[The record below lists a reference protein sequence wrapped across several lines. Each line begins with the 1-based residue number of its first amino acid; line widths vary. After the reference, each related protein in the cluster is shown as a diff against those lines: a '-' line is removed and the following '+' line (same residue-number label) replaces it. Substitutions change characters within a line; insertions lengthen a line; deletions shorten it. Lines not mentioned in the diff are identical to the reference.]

1 MMKNSLTILHEDDS
15 IIVIHKPRGL
25 AVQSA
30 KSYEK
35 DVVSLLKEYLGNNRL
50 TSKGQR
56 KEEPY
61 VGVIHRLDQPV
72 EGIVVFAKNKNAAA
86 NLSKQVQGDSMNKHY
101 TALVEGKPDGSGK
114 TELRNLIYKD
124 SKAGKA
130 VIVNENRD
138 TFNMESAKAKEA
150 VLKYNILEYKKQ
162 EDVTAVEVELI
173 TGRFHQIRAQFSA
186 MGHPVVGDRRYGSS
200 KVFSGGIALT
210 ADRLTFVHPK
220 TGKKT
225 EFVINSTF

>member
-1 MMKNSLTILHEDDS
+1 MTKSDLTILYEDDS

-35 DVVSLLKEYLGNNRL
+35 DVVSLLKEYLGNNRFL
-50 TSKGQR
+50 SNGQR

-72 EGIVVFAKNKNAAA
+72 EGIVVFAKNQNTAA
-86 NLSKQVQGDSMNKHY
+86 NLSKQVQGDNMNKHY
-101 TALVEGKPDGSGK
+101 TAIVEGKPEGSK
-114 TELRNLIYKD
+114 ETELRNLIYKD

-130 VIVNENRD
+130 VIVNENCD
-138 TFNMESAKAKEA
+138 PSNLKSAKEA
-150 VLKYNILEYKKQ
+150 ILKYNVLEYRKQ
-162 EDVTAVEVELI
+162 EDVAVVEVKLI
-173 TGRFHQIRAQFSA
+173 TGRFHQIRAQFSS
-186 MGHPVVGDRRYGSS
+186 MGHPVVGDKKYGSS
-200 KVFSGGIALT
+200 KAFPGGIALT
-210 ADRLTFVHPK
+210 ADKLTFVHPK